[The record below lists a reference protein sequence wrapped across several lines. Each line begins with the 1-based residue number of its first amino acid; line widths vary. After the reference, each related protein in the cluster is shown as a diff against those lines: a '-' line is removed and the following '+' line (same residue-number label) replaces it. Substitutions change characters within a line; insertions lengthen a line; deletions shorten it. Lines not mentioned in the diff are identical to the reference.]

1 MYLDTSVAAKL
12 YIREPDS
19 DEIEAAASSGDGLF
33 SSELLYA
40 ELRSAML
47 GKERVKALSSAQR
60 EMAWNKFQEHLE
72 AGLLQLLPLN
82 GIVIREASEVIAQV
96 HPQVALRSWDAI
108 HLATALSVDAGPL
121 LTRDKRMIEAAKKLG
136 LALAD

>member
-96 HPQVALRSWDAI
+96 HPQVALRSLDAI